1 MQFQLDDKVKSIN
14 CQNVDEYNKKLIV
27 ADLKALSTFK
37 EYFDE
42 LYGKGL
48 EIENWH
54 LNGDTQPFD
63 DFYDEA
69 LSEMNKIFQDTI
81 NCDNQ
86 Q

>member
-27 ADLKALSTFK
+27 ANLKALSTFK

>member
-1 MQFQLDDKVKSIN
+1 MQFQLDDKAEAIN
-14 CQNVDEYNKKLIV
+14 CQNVDEYDKKLIV
-27 ADLKALSTFK
+27 ANLKALSTFK

-86 Q
+86 

>member
-1 MQFQLDDKVKSIN
+1 MQFQLEDKVKSIN

-27 ADLKALSTFK
+27 ANLKALSTFK

-86 Q
+86 

>member
-27 ADLKALSTFK
+27 ANLKALSTFK

-48 EIENWH
+48 EIENWN